1 MSSNNDEAI
10 SVLNDLI
17 ETCKDGVNG
26 FRTAADA
33 VSNPRA
39 KALFTSR
46 AQVIEKASAE
56 LSAQVRQ
63 LGGDPE
69 KTGSIA
75 GAVHRGWI
83 NIKSVVTGKD
93 DDAIIAECERGEDV
107 AVNNYES
114 ALEKDLPPQVR
125 TMVEQQ
131 YRGAVANRDAM
142 RALK

>member
-1 MSSNNDEAI
+1 MSTNDEAV

-17 ETCKDGVNG
+17 ETCKDGING
-26 FRTAADA
+26 FQTAADA
-33 VSNPRA
+33 VSDPRA
-39 KALFTSR
+39 KTLFTSR
-46 AQVIEKASAE
+46 AQAIEKASAE

-69 KTGSIA
+69 KTGSVA

-93 DDAIIAECERGEDV
+93 DGAIVAECERGEDV
-107 AVNNYES
+107 AVKSYKD
-114 ALEKDLPPQVR
+114 ALDKNLPSQVR
-125 TMVEQQ
+125 SIVEQQ
-131 YRGAVANRDAM
+131 YRGAVANHDAM